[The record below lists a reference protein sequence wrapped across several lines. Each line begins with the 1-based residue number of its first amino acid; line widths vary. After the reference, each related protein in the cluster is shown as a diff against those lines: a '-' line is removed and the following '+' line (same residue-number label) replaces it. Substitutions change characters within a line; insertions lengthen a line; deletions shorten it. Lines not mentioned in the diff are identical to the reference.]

1 MKPKVTV
8 YSDYICPFC
17 LIGKER
23 VDKLEEEF
31 KADVEWK
38 GFEIHPETPREG
50 RTIKDL
56 NMDKGY
62 IEMMRDNVM
71 KLAKEAK
78 VNIKFPSRISNSRL
92 ALEISEYAKEKGKF
106 REFHSA
112 IFNAYW
118 QEDRDIG
125 NMMFLFKTAK
135 EVGLDVGELKEYLKD
150 GRARKKLSEYLD
162 EIRRYMITGVPTFII
177 GDKIIVGAQPYKVL
191 KKTIEEEFAK
201 EGGKSEIT

>member
-1 MKPKVTV
+1 MKPKITV

-17 LIGKER
+17 FIGKER

-31 KADVEWK
+31 KVDVEWR

-50 RTIKDL
+50 RTIEDL

-78 VNIKFPSRISNSRL
+78 LNIKFPSKLSNSRL

-112 IFNAYW
+112 IFDACW
-118 QEDRDIG
+118 REGRDIG
-125 NMMFLFKTAK
+125 NMEFLFKTAK
-135 EVGLDVGELKEYLKD
+135 KVGLDVGELKRYLKD
-150 GRARKKLSEYLD
+150 GRAKKKLSEYLD
-162 EIRRYMITGVPTFII
+162 EIKRYMITGVPTFII
-177 GDKIIVGAQPYKVL
+177 GDKVVVGAQPYKVL
-191 KKTIEEEFAK
+191 KKAMEEEFAK
-201 EGGKSEIT
+201 EAGENEIT